1 MKLSSMML
9 LLCCRHEELQ
19 QKSRET
25 LQFIHDIRPEKAG
38 TRTARPQLPDT
49 EDQRLALG
57 EDRTA
62 IRRLVQSTFVGLDR

>member
-1 MKLSSMML
+1 MRCCC
-9 LLCCRHEELQ
+9 CCRHEELQ

-57 EDRTA
+57 EDT
-62 IRRLVQSTFVGLDR
+62 

>member
-1 MKLSSMML
+1 MRCCC
-9 LLCCRHEELQ
+9 CCRHEELQ

-62 IRRLVQSTFVGLDR
+62 IRRLVQSTFVELDR

>member
-1 MKLSSMML
+1 MR
-9 LLCCRHEELQ
+9 CCCYCIRHEELQ

-25 LQFIHDIRPEKAG
+25 LQFIHDVRPEKAG

-57 EDRTA
+57 EDSS
-62 IRRLVQSTFVGLDR
+62 LEL